1 MNQNK
6 KYEIVMLVKE
16 YHTLEIYADS
26 QEEAEELAYEH
37 GCDGESEDT
46 VLEIV
51 SVEGGE

>member
-1 MNQNK
+1 
-6 KYEIVMLVKE
+6 MLVKE